1 MAVGEPAAG
10 SPPKLESREWME
22 KGEGKKRQAT
32 TNSTFLKINRVV
44 VLLFFDFL
52 NVDYRN
58 LLNRV
63 PFL

>member
-1 MAVGEPAAG
+1 
-10 SPPKLESREWME
+10 ME